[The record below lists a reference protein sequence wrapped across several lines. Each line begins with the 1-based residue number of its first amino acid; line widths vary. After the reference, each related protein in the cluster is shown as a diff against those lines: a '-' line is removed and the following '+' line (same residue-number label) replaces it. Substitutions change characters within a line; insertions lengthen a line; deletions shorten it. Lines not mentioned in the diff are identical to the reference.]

1 METGEE
7 VAGSKEEHDLSRADE
22 RSDVTSKDVT
32 IVDCKETGV
41 HSFTG
46 FFWLKQEQIN
56 LWLKKQDTNETVA
69 NSCICA

>member
-56 LWLKKQDTNETVA
+56 L
-69 NSCICA
+69 